1 MSEMPVIPSAP
12 ALTLVPSDAPRT
24 AFLFP
29 GQGSQ
34 EPKMLASVLSI
45 PAVQEMLD
53 KAKDILGYDLQEI
66 IMNGSEDIHKTI
78 YCQPALLIAG
88 LAAVEKLSRDQSD
101 AVRFCEGAAGLSL
114 GEYTALVFAQ
124 AISFEDALRLVKIRA
139 EAMQRCADTRKGEML
154 SVVGL
159 DDPDLQAMCDQAAAA
174 TGQTVRIA
182 NYLFKQG
189 RVVSGEPAAI
199 AEVTRLATPKATKV
213 MLLKVSGA
221 FHSSLMDGAR
231 DDLKRA
237 LADTTI
243 RMPCVTVYANT
254 TGRPYT
260 SVEEIREQLYEQVV
274 QPVRWE
280 ASVQAMVKGNYSGF
294 YELGPR
300 DQLKA
305 MMRRIDLG
313 AWKRTYNVTV

>member
-237 LADTTI
+237 LADTTV
-243 RMPCVTVYANT
+243 P
-254 TGRPYT
+254 P
-260 SVEEIREQLYEQVV
+260 
-274 QPVRWE
+274 P
-280 ASVQAMVKGNYSGF
+280 
-294 YELGPR
+294 
-300 DQLKA
+300 
-305 MMRRIDLG
+305 LG
-313 AWKRTYNVTV
+313 ALMADPYALRHRLCKHDRSSVHERRRDPRAAV